1 MTSNP
6 SNLRGALLALLSF
19 GIFSA
24 SDVIVKYM
32 GASYSPFQN
41 IFFST
46 LFGFPMVA
54 MLLMSDRREENLIPH
69 HLNLSLLRA
78 ALVVVNALAGFY
90 AFAVLPLSE
99 AYPIFF
105 SAPLMITLFAIPM
118 LGEKVGLHRGIAV
131 AVGLVGVIVVVRPG
145 AGHFGLGHA
154 AALLAAMIY
163 AVNSILLRRMGQS
176 ERSVVIMLYPMLANF
191 VVTGLA
197 LPFVYKPLP
206 IEHMGLLAA
215 MSVTGFVAGLIMIA
229 AYRRAPAVIVAP
241 MQYSQIIWGVIFGA
255 IFFAETADVIT
266 FLGTAI
272 IIASGV
278 YIVQR
283 EGKPDVSRN
292 RPVTEARAAQDMGQ
306 TARLSSWRRIF
317 DRRPFR
323 AAQYDDPS

>member
-1 MTSNP
+1 MNP
-6 SNLRGALLALLSF
+6 NSSNLRGALLALLSF

-24 SDVIVKYM
+24 SDVIVKYV
-32 GASYSPFQN
+32 GANYSPFQN

-54 MLLMSDRREENLIPH
+54 MLLMSDRTEENLIPR
-69 HLNLSLLRA
+69 HLKLSLLRA
-78 ALVVVNALAGFY
+78 GLIVVNALAGFY

-99 AYPIFF
+99 AYAIFF

-131 AVGLVGVIVVVRPG
+131 AVGLVGVIIVVRPG
-145 AGHFGLGHA
+145 GGSFGLGHA
-154 AALLAAMIY
+154 AALLAAMVY
-163 AVNSILLRRMGQS
+163 AINSILLRKMGQS

-206 IEHMGLLAA
+206 IEDMGLLAA

-255 IFFAETADVIT
+255 IFFSETAGWAT
-266 FLGTAI
+266 FIGTAV

-292 RPVTEARAAQDMGQ
+292 RPVTEARPAQDMGQ
-306 TARLSSWRRIF
+306 TARLSFGRKIF

-323 AAQYDDPS
+323 GGQYDDPS

>member
-1 MTSNP
+1 MTPIS

-19 GIFSA
+19 GIFSSA
-24 SDVIVKYM
+24 DVIVKYV

-46 LFGFPMVA
+46 LFGFPLVA
-54 MLLMSDRREENLIPH
+54 MLLMSDRAEENLIPRRPK
-69 HLNLSLLRA
+69 LSLLRA
-78 ALVVVNALAGFY
+78 GLVVVNALCGFY

-105 SAPLMITLFAIPM
+105 SAPLMITLFAIPL

-131 AVGLVGVIVVVRPG
+131 AVGLIGVIIVVRPG
-145 AGHFGLGHA
+145 GAHFGWGHA
-154 AALLAAMIY
+154 AALLAAMVY
-163 AVNSILLRRMGQS
+163 AVNSILLRMMGQS

-191 VVTGLA
+191 VVSGLA

-206 IEHMGLLAA
+206 IAHLGLLAA
-215 MSVTGFVAGLIMIA
+215 MSATGFVAGLVMID

-241 MQYSQIIWGVIFGA
+241 MQYSQILWGILFGA
-255 IFFAETADVIT
+255 LFFSESADWVT
-266 FLGTAI
+266 FVGTAI

-292 RPVTEARAAQDMGQ
+292 RPVSEARDSQDMGQ
-306 TARLSSWRRIF
+306 TARLSSWRKIWG
-317 DRRPFR
+317 RRPVR

>member
-1 MTSNP
+1 MTPNP

-19 GIFSA
+19 GIYSS

-46 LFGFPMVA
+46 LFGFPLVA
-54 MLLMSDRREENLIPH
+54 MLLMSDRAEENLIPRQPG
-69 HLNLSLLRA
+69 LSLLRA
-78 ALVVVNALAGFY
+78 GLVVVNALAGFY

-105 SAPLMITLFAIPM
+105 SAPLMITLFAIPL
-118 LGEKVGLHRGIAV
+118 LGEKVGLHRGFAV
-131 AVGLVGVIVVVRPG
+131 AVGLIGVIIVVRPG
-145 AGHFGLGHA
+145 GAHFGLGHA
-154 AALLAAMIY
+154 AALLAAMVY
-163 AVNSILLRRMGQS
+163 AVNSILLRMMGKS

-191 VVTGLA
+191 VVSGLA

-206 IEHMGLLAA
+206 IAHLGLLAA
-215 MSVTGFVAGLIMIA
+215 MSFTGFVAGLIMIA

-241 MQYSQIIWGVIFGA
+241 MQYSQIIWGVFFGA
-255 IFFAETADVIT
+255 IFFAETADWIT

-283 EGKPDVSRN
+283 EGKPHVSRN

-306 TARLSSWRRIF
+306 TARLSSWRKIF

-323 AAQYDDPS
+323 TAQYDDPS